1 MRSRAEPATILAVRF
16 PLSEREA
23 IRQAAAQA
31 GESFGRY
38 VRRTALERQRT
49 TTTQAPSDTPSE
61 SLAA

>member
-31 GESFGRY
+31 GESFGGY
-38 VRRTALERQRT
+38 VRRAAMERLRA

-61 SLAA
+61 CLAA